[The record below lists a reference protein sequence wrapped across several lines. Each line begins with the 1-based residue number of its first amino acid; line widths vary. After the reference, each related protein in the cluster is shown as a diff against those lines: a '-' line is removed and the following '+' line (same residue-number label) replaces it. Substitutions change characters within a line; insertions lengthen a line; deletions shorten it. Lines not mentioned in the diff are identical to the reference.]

1 MQQRELIRSHL
12 CLQSVVAMLR
22 VLLWCA
28 ALVQSLA
35 PPFDARRRCTV
46 PRRAAPGANARR
58 SALLPLGAA
67 PGADAATPAEATA
80 DAASTP
86 HTRRKRYAGRY
97 PRHFSERHKEHDG
110 DAATIKRVL
119 EKGGTPAG
127 THIPIMISEC
137 LEHLNASDAAVAV
150 DCTLGYGGHS
160 SALIAA
166 LPQNARLLCFDR
178 DGIELTKTSKRL
190 APLASDGKVELD
202 AVHANYACVSAELA
216 QRKLRASCLLA
227 DLGCSSM
234 QIDDPDRGF
243 TFKRDGPLDM
253 RMGLAEATAAEFLRR
268 ASIKEVAAALRD
280 GADFSRRDSRE
291 IAVAVLKEPVPATTT
306 LLADR
311 VRAVRLEEEDC
322 SGDDAVKRAMQSLRI
337 AVNDEFAALDELLAS
352 LPDILAPGG
361 RAVFLTFHSG
371 EDRRVKKSFKKGIA
385 SGIYVD
391 ATRRPV
397 RPSPQERRANSRSG
411 CCKLRW
417 CVRALDS

>member
-1 MQQRELIRSHL
+1 
-12 CLQSVVAMLR
+12 MLR

-28 ALVQSLA
+28 AVVQSFR
-35 PPFDARRRCTV
+35 FDARQRCTV
-46 PRRAAPGANARR
+46 QRHAAASGASNA
-58 SALLPLGAA
+58 
-67 PGADAATPAEATA
+67 ADAATPAATP
-80 DAASTP
+80 AAAP

-97 PRHFSERHKEHDG
+97 PRHFGDRYKEHSG
-110 DAATIKRVL
+110 DEATVKRVL

-127 THIPIMISEC
+127 SHVPIMVKEC
-137 LEHLNASDAAVAV
+137 LEHLNASDATVAV

-178 DGIELTKTSKRL
+178 DGIELAKTSKRL
-190 APLASDGKVELD
+190 APLASDGNVELE
-202 AVHANYACVSAELA
+202 AVHTNYACVGAELA
-216 QRKLRASCLLA
+216 RRNVRASCLLA

-234 QIDDPDRGF
+234 QIDDPERGF

-253 RMGLAEATAAEFLRR
+253 RMGLAEATAAEFLQR

-280 GADFSRRDSRE
+280 GADFSRRDARE
-291 IAVAVLKEPVPATTT
+291 IAVAVLKEPVPSTTT

-311 VRAVRLEEEDC
+311 VRAVSLEEEGYT
-322 SGDDAVKRAMQSLRI
+322 GDDAVKRAMQALRI
-337 AVNDEFAALDELLAS
+337 VVNGEFDALEELLAS

-371 EDRRVKKSFKKGIA
+371 EDRRVKKALKAGVA
-385 SGIYVD
+385 SGIYAD
-391 ATRRPV
+391 AARRPV

-417 CVRALDS
+417 CVRALET

>member
-1 MQQRELIRSHL
+1 
-12 CLQSVVAMLR
+12 MLR

-28 ALVQSLA
+28 ALVQSFA
-35 PPFDARRRCTV
+35 PRFDARQRCIA
-46 PRRAAPGANARR
+46 PRRAAASGASNA
-58 SALLPLGAA
+58 
-67 PGADAATPAEATA
+67 ADAATPAATP
-80 DAASTP
+80 AAAP

-97 PRHFSERHKEHDG
+97 PRHFSDRYKEHSG
-110 DAATIKRVL
+110 DAATVQRVL
-119 EKGGTPAG
+119 QKGGTPAG
-127 THIPIMISEC
+127 THVPIMVSEC
-137 LEHLNASDAAVAV
+137 LEHLNASDATVAV

-166 LPQNARLLCFDR
+166 LPQNARLICFDR
-178 DGIELTKTSKRL
+178 DGVELARTSKRL
-190 APLASDGKVELD
+190 APLASKIELE
-202 AVHANYACVSAELA
+202 AVHANYACVGAELA
-216 QRKLRASCLLA
+216 RRNVRASCLLA

-234 QIDDPDRGF
+234 QIDDPERGF

-253 RMGLAEATAAEFLRR
+253 RMGLAEATAADWLGR
-268 ASIKEVAAALRD
+268 ASIKELSAALRS
-280 GADFSRRDSRE
+280 GADFSRRDARE

-322 SGDDAVKRAMQSLRI
+322 SDDDAVKRAMQALRI
-337 AVNDEFAALDELLAS
+337 VVNGEFAALDSLLAS

-371 EDRRVKKSFKKGIA
+371 EDRRVKKAFKKGVA
-385 SGIYVD
+385 SGIYAD
-391 ATRRPV
+391 AARRPV
-397 RPSPQERRANSRSG
+397 RPSPGERRRNSRSG

>member
-1 MQQRELIRSHL
+1 MPQ
-12 CLQSVVAMLR
+12 
-22 VLLWCA
+22 
-28 ALVQSLA
+28 
-35 PPFDARRRCTV
+35 
-46 PRRAAPGANARR
+46 
-58 SALLPLGAA
+58 GAA
-67 PGADAATPAEATA
+67 PGADAASA
-80 DAASTP
+80 P

-97 PRHFSERHKEHDG
+97 PRNFSDRYKEKAG
-110 DAATIKRVL
+110 DAATVQRVL

-127 THIPIMISEC
+127 THVPIMVAEC

-178 DGIELTKTSKRL
+178 DGIELAKTHARL
-190 APLASDGKVELD
+190 APLASKIELE
-202 AVHANYACVSAELA
+202 AVHANYARVGAELA
-216 QRKLRASCLLA
+216 QRNVRASCLLA

-234 QIDDPDRGF
+234 QIDDPERGF

-253 RMGLAEATAAEFLRR
+253 RMGLAEATAAEFLQR

-291 IAVAVLKEPVPATTT
+291 IAVAILKEPVPATTT

-311 VRAVRLEEEDC
+311 VRAVSLEEEGC
-322 SGDDAVKRAMQSLRI
+322 TGDDAVKRAMQALRI
-337 AVNDEFAALDELLAS
+337 VVNGEFSALDELLAS

-371 EDRRVKKSFKKGIA
+371 EDRRVKKSFKNGIA
-385 SGIYVD
+385 SGVYAD
-391 ATRRPV
+391 AARRPV

-417 CVRALDS
+417 CVRASD

>member
-1 MQQRELIRSHL
+1 MP
-12 CLQSVVAMLR
+12 R

-28 ALVQSLA
+28 ALVQSFA
-35 PPFDARRRCTV
+35 PRFDARQRCTV
-46 PRRAAPGANARR
+46 PRRAAPG
-58 SALLPLGAA
+58 
-67 PGADAATPAEATA
+67 A

-97 PRHFSERHKEHDG
+97 PRNFSDRYKEKAG

-127 THIPIMISEC
+127 THVPIMVNEC
-137 LEHLNASDAAVAV
+137 LEHLNASDATVAV

-178 DGIELTKTSKRL
+178 DGIELAKTHARL
-190 APLASDGKVELD
+190 APLASKIELE
-202 AVHANYACVSAELA
+202 AVHANYARVGAELA
-216 QRKLRASCLLA
+216 QRNVRASCLLA

-253 RMGLAEATAAEFLRR
+253 RMGLAEVTAAEFLQR

-280 GADFSRRDSRE
+280 GADFSRRDARE
-291 IAVAVLKEPVPATTT
+291 IAVAVLKEPVPSTTT

-311 VRAVRLEEEDC
+311 VRGVRLEEEDC
-322 SGDDAVKRAMQSLRI
+322 SDDDAVKRAMQALRI
-337 AVNDEFAALDELLAS
+337 VVNGEFDALEELLAS

-371 EDRRVKKSFKKGIA
+371 EDRRVKKALKAGVA
-385 SGIYVD
+385 SGIYAD
-391 ATRRPV
+391 AARRPV

-411 CCKLRW
+411 SCKLRW
-417 CVRALDS
+417 CVRALET

>member
-1 MQQRELIRSHL
+1 MP
-12 CLQSVVAMLR
+12 R

-28 ALVQSLA
+28 ALVQSFA
-35 PPFDARRRCTV
+35 PQFDARKRCTV
-46 PRRAAPGANARR
+46 PRAASGASNA
-58 SALLPLGAA
+58 
-67 PGADAATPAEATA
+67 ADAATPAATP
-80 DAASTP
+80 AAAP

-97 PRHFSERHKEHDG
+97 PRHFSERHKEHAG
-110 DAATIKRVL
+110 DEATVKRVL

-127 THIPIMISEC
+127 THVPIMVAEC
-137 LEHLNASDAAVAV
+137 LEHLNASDATVAV

-178 DGIELTKTSKRL
+178 DGVEVAKTSKRL
-190 APLASDGKVELD
+190 APLASKIELE
-202 AVHANYACVSAELA
+202 AVHANYACVGAELA
-216 QRKLRASCLLA
+216 RRNVRASCLLA

-234 QIDDPDRGF
+234 QIDDPERGF

-253 RMGLAEATAAEFLRR
+253 RMGLAEATAAEFLQR

-311 VRAVRLEEEDC
+311 VRAVRLEEDC
-322 SGDDAVKRAMQSLRI
+322 SDDDAVKRAMQALRI
-337 AVNDEFAALDELLAS
+337 VVNGEFDALEELLAS

-371 EDRRVKKSFKKGIA
+371 EDRRVKKALKAGVA
-385 SGIYVD
+385 SGIYAD
-391 ATRRPV
+391 AARRPV

-417 CVRALDS
+417 CVRASD

>member
-1 MQQRELIRSHL
+1 
-12 CLQSVVAMLR
+12 MLR

-28 ALVQSLA
+28 ALVQSFA
-35 PPFDARRRCTV
+35 PRFDARRRCTV
-46 PRRAAPGANARR
+46 PQ
-58 SALLPLGAA
+58 GAA
-67 PGADAATPAEATA
+67 PGADAASA
-80 DAASTP
+80 P

-97 PRHFSERHKEHDG
+97 PRNFSDRYKEKAG
-110 DAATIKRVL
+110 DAATVQRVL

-127 THIPIMISEC
+127 THVPIMVSEC
-137 LEHLNASDAAVAV
+137 LEHLNASDATVAV

-178 DGIELTKTSKRL
+178 DGIELAKTSRRL
-190 APLASDGKVELD
+190 APLASDGNVELE
-202 AVHANYACVSAELA
+202 AVHTNYACVGAELA
-216 QRKLRASCLLA
+216 RRNVRASCLLA

-234 QIDDPDRGF
+234 QIDDPERGF

-253 RMGLAEATAAEFLRR
+253 RMGLAEVTAAEFLQR

-291 IAVAVLKEPVPATTT
+291 IAVAILKEPIPTTTT

-311 VRAVRLEEEDC
+311 VRAVRLEEDC
-322 SGDDAVKRAMQSLRI
+322 SDDDAVKRAMQSLRI
-337 AVNDEFAALDELLAS
+337 AVNNEFAALDELLAS

-371 EDRRVKKSFKKGIA
+371 EDRRVKKSLKKGIA
-385 SGIYVD
+385 SGIYAD
-391 ATRRPV
+391 AARRPV
-397 RPSPQERRANSRSG
+397 RPSSQERRANSRSG

>member
-1 MQQRELIRSHL
+1 MPRG
-12 CLQSVVAMLR
+12 
-22 VLLWCA
+22 LLWCA
-28 ALVQSLA
+28 ALVQSFA

-46 PRRAAPGANARR
+46 PQ
-58 SALLPLGAA
+58 GAA
-67 PGADAATPAEATA
+67 PGADAASA
-80 DAASTP
+80 P

-97 PRHFSERHKEHDG
+97 PRNFSDRYKEKAG
-110 DAATIKRVL
+110 DAATVQRVL

-127 THIPIMISEC
+127 THVPIMVAEC

-178 DGIELTKTSKRL
+178 DGIELAKTHARL
-190 APLASDGKVELD
+190 APLASKIELE
-202 AVHANYACVSAELA
+202 AVHANYARVGAELA
-216 QRKLRASCLLA
+216 QRNVRASCLLA

-234 QIDDPDRGF
+234 QIDDPERGF

-253 RMGLAEATAAEFLRR
+253 RMGLAEATAAEFLQR

-291 IAVAVLKEPVPATTT
+291 IAVAILKEPVPATTT

-311 VRAVRLEEEDC
+311 VRAVSLEEEGC
-322 SGDDAVKRAMQSLRI
+322 TGDDAVKRAMQALRI
-337 AVNDEFAALDELLAS
+337 VVNGEFSALDELLAS

-371 EDRRVKKSFKKGIA
+371 EDRRVKKALKAGVA
-385 SGIYVD
+385 SGIYAD
-391 ATRRPV
+391 AARRPV

-417 CVRALDS
+417 CVRASG

>member
-1 MQQRELIRSHL
+1 M
-12 CLQSVVAMLR
+12 
-22 VLLWCA
+22 
-28 ALVQSLA
+28 
-35 PPFDARRRCTV
+35 
-46 PRRAAPGANARR
+46 PRRAAPGA
-58 SALLPLGAA
+58 
-67 PGADAATPAEATA
+67 DAA
-80 DAASTP
+80 AAP

-97 PRHFSERHKEHDG
+97 PRNFSDRYKEHSG
-110 DAATIKRVL
+110 DATTVKRVL

-127 THIPIMISEC
+127 THVPIMVSEC
-137 LEHLNASDAAVAV
+137 LEHLNATGADVAV

-178 DGIELTKTSKRL
+178 DGVELARTSKRL
-190 APLASDGKVELD
+190 APLASDGNVELD
-202 AVHANYACVSAELA
+202 AVHANYACVGAELA

-234 QIDDPDRGF
+234 QIDDPERGF

-253 RMGLAEATAAEFLRR
+253 RMGLAEATAAEFLQR

-291 IAVAVLKEPVPATTT
+291 IAVAILKEPIPTTTT

-311 VRAVRLEEEDC
+311 VRAVRLEEDC
-322 SGDDAVKRAMQSLRI
+322 SDDDAVKRAMQALRI
-337 AVNDEFAALDELLAS
+337 VVNGEFDALDSLLFS

-371 EDRRVKKSFKKGIA
+371 EDRRVKKAFKKGVA
-385 SGIYVD
+385 SGIYAD
-391 ATRRPV
+391 AARRPV
-397 RPSPQERRANSRSG
+397 RPSPGERRRNSRSG

>member
-1 MQQRELIRSHL
+1 MP
-12 CLQSVVAMLR
+12 R

-28 ALVQSLA
+28 ALVQSFA
-35 PPFDARRRCTV
+35 PRFDARQRCTV
-46 PRRAAPGANARR
+46 PRRAAPG
-58 SALLPLGAA
+58 
-67 PGADAATPAEATA
+67 A

-97 PRHFSERHKEHDG
+97 PRNFSDRYKEHSG
-110 DAATIKRVL
+110 DEATVKRVR

-127 THIPIMISEC
+127 THVPIMVSEC
-137 LEHLNASDAAVAV
+137 LEHLNASDATVAV

-178 DGIELTKTSKRL
+178 DGVELKKTHARL
-190 APLASDGKVELD
+190 APLASDGNVELE
-202 AVHANYACVSAELA
+202 AVHANYACVGVELA
-216 QRKLRASCLLA
+216 RRNVRASCLLA

-234 QIDDPDRGF
+234 QIDDPERGF

-291 IAVAVLKEPVPATTT
+291 IAVAILKEPIPTTTT

-322 SGDDAVKRAMQSLRI
+322 SDDDAVKRAMQALRI
-337 AVNDEFAALDELLAS
+337 VVNGEFDALEELLAS

-371 EDRRVKKSFKKGIA
+371 EDRRVKKALKAGVA
-385 SGIYVD
+385 SGIYAD
-391 ATRRPV
+391 AARRPV
-397 RPSPQERRANSRSG
+397 RPSPQERRSNSRSG

-417 CVRALDS
+417 CMRALDS

>member
-1 MQQRELIRSHL
+1 M
-12 CLQSVVAMLR
+12 
-22 VLLWCA
+22 
-28 ALVQSLA
+28 
-35 PPFDARRRCTV
+35 
-46 PRRAAPGANARR
+46 PRRAAASGASNA
-58 SALLPLGAA
+58 
-67 PGADAATPAEATA
+67 ADAATPAATP
-80 DAASTP
+80 AAAP

-97 PRHFSERHKEHDG
+97 PRHFSERHKEHAG
-110 DAATIKRVL
+110 DEATVKRVL

-127 THIPIMISEC
+127 THVPIMVAEC
-137 LEHLNASDAAVAV
+137 LEHLNASDATVAV

-178 DGIELTKTSKRL
+178 DGVELAKTSKRL

-202 AVHANYACVSAELA
+202 AVHANYACVGAELA

-253 RMGLAEATAAEFLRR
+253 RMGLAEATAAEFLQR

-280 GADFSRRDSRE
+280 GADFSRRDARE
-291 IAVAVLKEPVPATTT
+291 IAVAILKEPIPTTTT

-311 VRAVRLEEEDC
+311 VRGVRLEEEDC
-322 SGDDAVKRAMQSLRI
+322 SDDDAVKRAMQALRI
-337 AVNDEFAALDELLAS
+337 VVNGEFDALEELLAS

-371 EDRRVKKSFKKGIA
+371 EDRRVKKALKAGVA
-385 SGIYVD
+385 SGIYAD
-391 ATRRPV
+391 AARRPV

>member
-1 MQQRELIRSHL
+1 
-12 CLQSVVAMLR
+12 MLR

-28 ALVQSLA
+28 ALVQSFA
-35 PPFDARRRCTV
+35 PRFDARQRCTV
-46 PRRAAPGANARR
+46 PRRAAASGASNA
-58 SALLPLGAA
+58 
-67 PGADAATPAEATA
+67 ADAATPA
-80 DAASTP
+80 AAP

-97 PRHFSERHKEHDG
+97 PRHFSDRYKEHSG
-110 DAATIKRVL
+110 DAATVKRVR

-127 THIPIMISEC
+127 THVPIMVNEC
-137 LEHLNASDAAVAV
+137 LEHLNATGADVAV

-178 DGIELTKTSKRL
+178 DGVELARTSKRL
-190 APLASDGKVELD
+190 VPLASDGEVELD
-202 AVHANYACVSAELA
+202 AVHANYACVGAELA

-234 QIDDPDRGF
+234 QIDDPERGF

-253 RMGLAEATAAEFLRR
+253 RMGLAEATAAEFLQR

-291 IAVAVLKEPVPATTT
+291 IAVAILKEPIPTTTT

-322 SGDDAVKRAMQSLRI
+322 TGHDAVKRAMQALRI
-337 AVNDEFAALDELLAS
+337 VVNGEFDALDELLAS

-371 EDRRVKKSFKKGIA
+371 EDRRVKKAFKKGVA
-385 SGIYVD
+385 SGIYAD
-391 ATRRPV
+391 AARRPV
-397 RPSPQERRANSRSG
+397 RPSPGERRRNSRSG

>member
-1 MQQRELIRSHL
+1 MP
-12 CLQSVVAMLR
+12 R

-28 ALVQSLA
+28 ALVQSFA
-35 PPFDARRRCTV
+35 PRFDARRRCTV
-46 PRRAAPGANARR
+46 PRRAAASGASNA
-58 SALLPLGAA
+58 
-67 PGADAATPAEATA
+67 ADAATPAATP
-80 DAASTP
+80 AAAP

-97 PRHFSERHKEHDG
+97 PRHYSERHKEHGG

-127 THIPIMISEC
+127 THVPIMVSEC

-166 LPQNARLLCFDR
+166 LPQNARLICFDR
-178 DGIELTKTSKRL
+178 DGVELARTSKRL
-190 APLASDGKVELD
+190 APLASDGNVELE
-202 AVHANYACVSAELA
+202 AVHANYARVGVELA
-216 QRKLRASCLLA
+216 QRNVRASCLLA

-234 QIDDPDRGF
+234 QIDDPERGF

-253 RMGLAEATAAEFLRR
+253 RMGLAEATAADWLGR
-268 ASIKEVAAALRD
+268 ASIKELSAALRS

-291 IAVAVLKEPVPATTT
+291 IAVAILKEPIPTTTT

-322 SGDDAVKRAMQSLRI
+322 SDDDAVKRAMQALRI
-337 AVNDEFAALDELLAS
+337 VVNGEFDALEELLVA

-371 EDRRVKKSFKKGIA
+371 EDRRVKKALKAGVAAGVYS
-385 SGIYVD
+385 D
-391 ATRRPV
+391 AARRPV
-397 RPSPQERRANSRSG
+397 RPPPQEL
-411 CCKLRW
+411 KE
-417 CVRALDS
+417 